1 MPVPDAPHLLYRAPW
16 WLPGG
21 HLQTIWAAKLAQAD
35 GGQRPAWRRERW
47 TTPDHDFIDVD
58 VQAVADPQAP
68 WLVLFHGLEGSSSSH
83 YARAFAAQAR
93 QRGWHLAV
101 PHFRGCSG
109 ELNLGPRAYHSG
121 DHLEVDWILRRL
133 RQRSSRSLYVVG
145 VSLGGNALL
154 RWAQESGEMASAT
167 VAAMAAISSPL
178 DLAAA
183 GADLDQGFNALIYGR
198 MFLATMK
205 PKALRKWQQH
215 PGLFDLERVRSA
227 RTLRVFDDAFTAR
240 VHGFA
245 GVDDYYARCSA
256 KPRLREVRVPALV
269 VNALND
275 PFVPA
280 SSLPLPQEVG
290 ANVRLWQPPEGGH
303 VGFPSGRPWGH
314 VDAMPHAVSTWLLQ
328 PS

>member
-1 MPVPDAPHLLYRAPW
+1 MQGLLKDYRAPW

-21 HLQTIWAAKLAQAD
+21 HAQTIWAAKVVRAD
-35 GGQRPAWRRERW
+35 GARPALWQRERW
-47 TTPDHDFIDVD
+47 TSPDGDFIDVD
-58 VQAVADPQAP
+58 LQIAPEPQSP
-68 WLVLFHGLEGSSSSH
+68 WLVMFHGLEGSSSSH
-83 YARAFAAQAR
+83 YARAFAAECR
-93 QRGWHLAV
+93 HLGWHLAV

-109 ELNLGPRAYHSG
+109 ELNLAPRAYHSG
-121 DHLEVDWILRRL
+121 DHPEIAWILARL
-133 RQRSSRSLYVVG
+133 RQRSHAPVYAVG

-154 RWAQESGEMASAT
+154 RWAQEMGAAASAT
-167 VAAMAAISSPL
+167 VASVAAVSSPL

-183 GADLDQGFNALIYGR
+183 GAAIDQGLNALIYGR

-205 PKALRKWQQH
+205 PKAWRKWQQH

-240 VHGFA
+240 LHGFA

-256 KPRLREVRVPALV
+256 KPHLRQVQVPALV

-280 SSLPLPQEVG
+280 HSLPRADEVG
-290 ANVRLWQPPEGGH
+290 AQVRLWQPRQGGH
-303 VGFPSGRPWGH
+303 VGFPAGRPWGH
-314 VDAMPHAVSTWLLQ
+314 VATLPRAVARWLHH
-328 PS
+328 PV